1 MEQPVIKEG
10 TLALIDTFAYLFRS
24 YYMSA
29 KNKPLTNDKGFPT
42 GLLTGLVGMVKKFYK
57 DRKNMPF
64 IVFALESQTKTKRAE
79 KLGEYKQNRKDAPKE
94 MLLQIP
100 IALEWL
106 QKMGFTCVEVNGFE
120 ADDVI
125 ASLATLSPYKTR
137 IYSKDKDF
145 NQLLSDKIALFDGKT
160 EFLAKDCVEKY
171 GILPSQF
178 TDYQGI
184 VGDSSDNYKGV
195 KGIGSKNAKEL
206 LQQLGSLEKIYE
218 NLDLAKNLLS
228 PKMYQALIQDKGSA
242 FLSKELATLERGC
255 IKEFDFLSCAFPSE
269 NPLLKIKDE
278 LKEYGFISTL
288 RDLENSPTPL
298 ILENTPLLDSMPI
311 LENAPILDSVPILE
325 NAPILDSVP
334 ASDNAPKKSRMIVLE
349 SAAPL
354 NAFLEK
360 LKNPNARVFMRLVL
374 NKEKKVLALAFLLQ
388 DQGYFLP
395 LEEALF
401 SPFSLEFLENAFSQ
415 MLQHAQIVGH
425 DLKPLLSFLKAKYQ
439 VPLENIRIQDTQILA
454 FLKNPEKV
462 GFDEVLREYLKE
474 ELIPHEKIKDF
485 KAKAEKSEQLNTE
498 LNALKRLCEYFE
510 TGGLEEGLLT
520 LARDIETPFV
530 KVLMDM
536 EFQGFKIDA
545 PYFKRLEQEF
555 KDELKV
561 LERQI
566 LDLIGVD
573 FNLNSPK
580 QLGEVL
586 YEKLGLPKNKSH
598 STDEKNLLKIL
609 DKHPSIALILEYR
622 ELNKLFNTYTTP
634 LLRLK
639 DKDDKIHTTFIQTGT
654 ATGRLS
660 SHSPNLQNIP
670 VRSPKG
676 LLIRKGFI
684 ASSKEYCLL
693 GVDYSQIELRLLAHF
708 SQDKDLMEAF
718 LKGRDIHLETSKAL
732 FGGDLA
738 KEKRSIAKSIN
749 FGLVYGMGSKKLS
762 ETLNIPLNEAKSYI
776 EAYFKRFP
784 SIKDYLNRM
793 KEEILKTSK
802 AFTLLGRYRVFDFTG
817 ANDYVKGNYLREG
830 VNAIFQGSAS
840 DLLKLGMLKV
850 SERFKNN
857 PSVRLLLQVHDE
869 LIFEIEE
876 KNAPELQQ
884 EIQRILN
891 DEVYPLRVPLET
903 SAFVANRWNELKG

>member
-206 LQQLGSLEKIYE
+206 LQRLGSLEKIYE

-298 ILENTPLLDSMPI
+298 ILDTASALDNTPLLDST
-311 LENAPILDSVPILE
+311 
-325 NAPILDSVP
+325 
-334 ASDNAPKKSRMIVLE
+334 PKKSCMIVLE
-349 SAAPL
+349 NTAPL
-354 NAFLEK
+354 SAFLEK
-360 LKNPNARVFMRLVL
+360 LKNPNARVFARLVL
-374 NKEKKVLALAFLLQ
+374 DKEKKVLALAFLLQ

-401 SPFSLEFLENAFSQ
+401 SPFSSEFLQNAFSQ
-415 MLQHAQIVGH
+415 MLQHACIIGH

-439 VPLENIRIQDTQILA
+439 VSLENIRIQDTQILA

-462 GFDEVLREYLKE
+462 GFDEVLKEYLKE
-474 ELIPHEKIKDF
+474 DLIPHEKIKDF
-485 KAKAEKSEQLNTE
+485 KTKAEKLELLSVE

-510 TGGLEEGLLT
+510 KGGLEEGLLA
-520 LARDIETPFV
+520 LAREVETPFV
-530 KVLMDM
+530 KVLMGM

-555 KDELKV
+555 KNELHV

-566 LDLIGVD
+566 LELIGVD

-580 QLGEVL
+580 QLSEIL
-586 YEKLGLPKNKSH
+586 YEKLELPQNKSH
-598 STDEKNLLKIL
+598 STDEKSLLKIL

-708 SQDKDLMEAF
+708 SQDRDLMEAF

-732 FGGDLA
+732 FGEELA

-762 ETLNIPLNEAKSYI
+762 ETLNISLNEAKSYI

-850 SERFKNN
+850 SERFKND

-903 SAFVANRWNELKG
+903 SAFMAKRWNELKG

>member
-1 MEQPVIKEG
+1 MEEPVIKEG

-24 YYMSA
+24 YYMGA
-29 KNKPLTNDKGFPT
+29 KNKPLTNVKGFPT

-106 QKMGFTCVEVNGFE
+106 QKMGFVCVEVSGFE

-195 KGIGSKNAKEL
+195 KGIGSKNAKGL
-206 LQQLGSLEKIYE
+206 LQRLGSLEKIYE
-218 NLDLAKNLLS
+218 NLDLVKNLLS
-228 PKMYQALIQDKGSA
+228 PKMYQALIQDKESA
-242 FLSKELATLERGC
+242 FLSKELATLEREC

-288 RDLENSPTPL
+288 RDLENSPKPL
-298 ILENTPLLDSMPI
+298 ILENAPLLD
-311 LENAPILDSVPILE
+311 NT
-325 NAPILDSVP
+325 P
-334 ASDNAPKKSRMIVLE
+334 ASNNAPKKSRMIVLE
-349 SAAPL
+349 NTDSL
-354 NAFLEK
+354 SAFLER
-360 LKNPNARVFMRLVL
+360 LKNSNAKIFMRLVL
-374 NKEKKVLALAFLLQ
+374 DKEKKVLALAFLYE

-401 SPFSLEFLENAFSQ
+401 SPFSLEFLQNAFFK
-415 MLQHAQIVGH
+415 MLQHAQIIGH

-439 VPLENIRIQDTQILA
+439 VSLENIRIQDTQILA

-462 GFDEVLREYLKE
+462 GFDEVLKQYLKE
-474 ELIPHEKIKDF
+474 EWIPHEKIKDF
-485 KAKAEKSEQLNTE
+485 KTKSKMEKLELLSVE

-510 TGGLEEGLLT
+510 KGGLEEGLLA
-520 LARDIETPFV
+520 LAREVETPFM
-530 KVLMDM
+530 KVLMGM
-536 EFQGFKIDA
+536 EFQGFKIDV
-545 PYFKRLEQEF
+545 PYFKHLEQEF
-555 KDELKV
+555 KNELHV

-566 LDLIGVD
+566 LELIGVD

-580 QLGEVL
+580 QLSEIL
-586 YEKLGLPKNKSH
+586 YEKLELPQNKSR
-598 STDEKNLLKIL
+598 STDEKSLLKIL

-708 SQDKDLMEAF
+708 SQDKDLMDAF

-732 FGGDLA
+732 FGEDLA

-762 ETLNIPLNEAKSYI
+762 ETLNIPLNEAKSYT
-776 EAYFKRFP
+776 EAYFKRFH

-817 ANDYVKGNYLREG
+817 ANDYIKGNYLREG

-876 KNAPELQQ
+876 KNALELQQ

-903 SAFVANRWNELKG
+903 SAFIAKRWNELKG

>member
-57 DRKNMPF
+57 DKKNMPF

-106 QKMGFTCVEVNGFE
+106 QKMGFTCVEVSGFE

-160 EFLAKDCVEKY
+160 EFLVKDCVEKY

-206 LQQLGSLEKIYE
+206 LQRLGSLEKIYE

-228 PKMYQALIQDKGSA
+228 PKMYQALIQDKESA

-288 RDLENSPTPL
+288 RDLENSPAPL
-298 ILENTPLLDSMPI
+298 ILENTPLLDS
-311 LENAPILDSVPILE
+311 
-325 NAPILDSVP
+325 
-334 ASDNAPKKSRMIVLE
+334 APKKSRMIVLE
-349 SAAPL
+349 NPAPL
-354 NAFLEK
+354 SAFLEK
-360 LKNPNARVFMRLVL
+360 LKNSNARIFARLVL
-374 NKEKKVLALAFLLQ
+374 DKEKKVLALAFLYE

-401 SPFSLEFLENAFSQ
+401 SPFSSEFLQNAFFK
-415 MLQHAQIVGH
+415 MLQHAQIIGH

-439 VPLENIRIQDTQILA
+439 VSSENIRIQDTQILA

-462 GFDEVLREYLKE
+462 GLDEALQEYLKE
-474 ELIPHEKIKDF
+474 ELVLHETIKDF
-485 KAKAEKSEQLNTE
+485 KTKSKAEKLELLSVE

-510 TGGLEEGLLT
+510 KGGLEEGLLA
-520 LARDIETPFV
+520 LAREVETPFV
-530 KVLMDM
+530 KVLMGM

-555 KDELKV
+555 KNELHV

-566 LDLIGVD
+566 LDSIGVD

-580 QLGEVL
+580 QLSEIL
-586 YEKLGLPKNKSH
+586 YEKLELPKNKSH
-598 STDEKNLLKIL
+598 STDEKSLLKIL

-708 SQDKDLMEAF
+708 SQDKDLMDAF

-732 FGGDLA
+732 FGEDLA

-817 ANDYVKGNYLREG
+817 ANDYIKGNYLREG

-876 KNAPELQQ
+876 KNALELQQ

-903 SAFVANRWNELKG
+903 SAFIAKRWNELKG

>member
-1 MEQPVIKEG
+1 MEEPIIKEG

-29 KNKPLTNDKGFPT
+29 KNKPLTNVKGFPT

-57 DRKNMPF
+57 DKKNMPF

-106 QKMGFTCVEVNGFE
+106 QKMGFTCVEVSGFE

-206 LQQLGSLEKIYE
+206 LQRLGSLEKIYE

-228 PKMYQALIQDKGSA
+228 PKMYQALIQDKESA
-242 FLSKELATLERGC
+242 FLSKELATLEREC
-255 IKEFDFLSCAFPSE
+255 IKEFDFLSCTFPSE

-298 ILENTPLLDSMPI
+298 ILDNAPLL
-311 LENAPILDSVPILE
+311 EN
-325 NAPILDSVP
+325 VP
-334 ASDNAPKKSRMIVLE
+334 ASNNAPKKSRLIVLE
-349 SAAPL
+349 NTEPL
-354 NAFLEK
+354 SAFLEK
-360 LKNPNARVFMRLVL
+360 LKKTNARIFMRLVL
-374 NKEKKVLALAFLLQ
+374 DKEKKVLALAFLYE

-401 SPFSLEFLENAFSQ
+401 SPFSLEFLQNAFFK
-415 MLQHAQIVGH
+415 MLHAQIIGH

-439 VPLENIRIQDTQILA
+439 VSLENIRIQDTQILA

-462 GFDEVLREYLKE
+462 GFDEVLKEYLKE

-485 KAKAEKSEQLNTE
+485 KTKSKAGKLEQLDRE

-510 TGGLEEGLLT
+510 KGGLEEGLLA
-520 LARDIETPFV
+520 LAREVETPFV
-530 KVLMDM
+530 KVLMGM

-555 KDELKV
+555 KNELHV

-580 QLGEVL
+580 QLSEIL
-586 YEKLGLPKNKSH
+586 YEKLELPQNKSH
-598 STDEKNLLKIL
+598 STDEKSLLKIL

-708 SQDKDLMEAF
+708 SQDKDLMDAF

-732 FGGDLA
+732 FGEDLA

-817 ANDYVKGNYLREG
+817 ANDYIKGNYLREG

-876 KNAPELQQ
+876 KNALELQQ

-903 SAFVANRWNELKG
+903 SAFIAKRWNELKG

>member
-1 MEQPVIKEG
+1 MEEPVIKEG

-24 YYMSA
+24 YYMGA

-57 DRKNMPF
+57 DKKNMPF

-106 QKMGFTCVEVNGFE
+106 QKMGFACVEVSGFE

-206 LQQLGSLEKIYE
+206 LQRLGSLEKIYE

-228 PKMYQALIQDKGSA
+228 PKMYQALIQDKESA

-298 ILENTPLLDSMPI
+298 ILDNAPLLD
-311 LENAPILDSVPILE
+311 NT
-325 NAPILDSVP
+325 P

-349 SAAPL
+349 NTEPL
-354 NAFLEK
+354 SAFLEK
-360 LKNPNARVFMRLVL
+360 LKKTNARIFMRLVL
-374 NKEKKVLALAFLLQ
+374 DKEKKVLALAFLYE

-401 SPFSLEFLENAFSQ
+401 SPFSLEFLQNAFSQ
-415 MLQHAQIVGH
+415 MLQHAQIIGH

-439 VPLENIRIQDTQILA
+439 VSLEDIRIQDTQILA

-462 GFDEVLREYLKE
+462 GFDEVLKQYLKE
-474 ELIPHEKIKDF
+474 EWIPHEKIKDF
-485 KAKAEKSEQLNTE
+485 KTKSKVEKSEQLDRE

-510 TGGLEEGLLT
+510 KGGLEEGLLA
-520 LARDIETPFV
+520 LAREVETPFM
-530 KVLMDM
+530 KVLMGM

-555 KDELKV
+555 KNELHV

-580 QLGEVL
+580 QLSEIL
-586 YEKLGLPKNKSH
+586 YEKLELPKNKSR
-598 STDEKNLLKIL
+598 STDEKSLLKIL

-684 ASSKEYCLL
+684 SSSKEYCLL

-708 SQDKDLMEAF
+708 SQDKDLMDAF

-732 FGGDLA
+732 FGEDLA

-762 ETLNIPLNEAKSYI
+762 ETLNIPLNEAKSYT

-817 ANDYVKGNYLREG
+817 ANDYIKGNYLREG

-903 SAFVANRWNELKG
+903 SAFIAKRWNELKG

>member
-1 MEQPVIKEG
+1 MMEQPVIKEG

-29 KNKPLTNDKGFPT
+29 KTKPLTNDKGFPT

-57 DRKNMPF
+57 DKKNMPF

-184 VGDSSDNYKGV
+184 VGDSSDNYKGI

-206 LQQLGSLEKIYE
+206 LQRLGSLEKIYE

-228 PKMYQALIQDKGSA
+228 PKMYQALIHDKASA

-288 RDLENSPTPL
+288 RDLENSPL
-298 ILENTPLLDSMPI
+298 IL
-311 LENAPILDSVPILE
+311 
-325 NAPILDSVP
+325 
-334 ASDNAPKKSRMIVLE
+334 DNAPALDNAPTLDNASKKSRMIVLE
-349 SAAPL
+349 NIALLSM
-354 NAFLEK
+354 FLEK
-360 LKNPNARVFMRLVL
+360 LENPNARVFMRLVL

-401 SPFSLEFLENAFSQ
+401 SPFSVEFLENAFSQ
-415 MLQHAQIVGH
+415 ILQHAQIVGH

-474 ELIPHEKIKDF
+474 ELVPHEKIKDF
-485 KAKAEKSEQLNTE
+485 KTKSKVEKLERLNTE

-510 TGGLEEGLLT
+510 KGGLEEGLLT
-520 LARDIETPFV
+520 LAKGIETPFM
-530 KVLMDM
+530 KVLMGM

-555 KDELKV
+555 KNELHV

-566 LDLIGVD
+566 LELIGVD

-580 QLGEVL
+580 QLSEVL
-586 YEKLGLPKNKSH
+586 YEKLELSQNKSR
-598 STDEKNLLKIL
+598 STDEKSLLKIL

-732 FGGDLA
+732 FGEELA

-762 ETLNIPLNEAKSYI
+762 ETLNISLNEAKSYI

-817 ANDYVKGNYLREG
+817 VNDYIKGNYLREG

-903 SAFVANRWNELKG
+903 SAFIAKRWNELKR

>member
-1 MEQPVIKEG
+1 MEEPVIKEG

-57 DRKNMPF
+57 DKKNMPF

-79 KLGEYKQNRKDAPKE
+79 KLGQYKQNRKDAPKE

-106 QKMGFTCVEVNGFE
+106 QKMGFTCVEVSGFE

-206 LQQLGSLEKIYE
+206 LQRLGSLEKIYE

-228 PKMYQALIQDKGSA
+228 PKMYQALIHDKASA

-255 IKEFDFLSCAFPSE
+255 IKEFDFLSCTFPSE

-298 ILENTPLLDSMPI
+298 IV
-311 LENAPILDSVPILE
+311 ENAPILDSVPIL
-325 NAPILDSVP
+325 DSMP

-349 SAAPL
+349 SAEPL
-354 NAFLEK
+354 SMFLEK

-374 NKEKKVLALAFLLQ
+374 DKEKKVLALAFLLQ

-401 SPFSLEFLENAFSQ
+401 SPFSLGFLENAFSQ
-415 MLQHAQIVGH
+415 MLQHAQIIGH

-439 VPLENIRIQDTQILA
+439 VSLENIRIQDTQILA

-462 GFDEVLREYLKE
+462 GFDEVLKEYLKE

-485 KAKAEKSEQLNTE
+485 KTTSKVEKLEQLDME

-510 TGGLEEGLLT
+510 KGGLEEDLLT

-530 KVLMDM
+530 KVLMGM

-555 KDELKV
+555 KNELHV

-566 LDLIGVD
+566 LELIGMD

-580 QLGEVL
+580 QLSEIL
-586 YEKLGLPKNKSH
+586 YEKLELPKNKSH
-598 STDEKNLLKIL
+598 STDEKSLLKIL

-708 SQDKDLMEAF
+708 SQDKDLMDAF

-732 FGGDLA
+732 FGEDLA

-762 ETLNIPLNEAKSYI
+762 ETLSIPLNEAKSYI

-817 ANDYVKGNYLREG
+817 ANDYIRGNYLREG

-876 KNAPELQQ
+876 KNALELQQ

-903 SAFVANRWNELKG
+903 SAFMAKRWNELKG

>member
-1 MEQPVIKEG
+1 MMEQPVIKEG

-64 IVFALESQTKTKRAE
+64 IVFALESQTKTKRSE

-206 LQQLGSLEKIYE
+206 LQRLGSLENIYE

-228 PKMYQALIQDKGSA
+228 PKMYQALIHDKGSA

-298 ILENTPLLDSMPI
+298 IVD
-311 LENAPILDSVPILE
+311 NAPILDSMPKSDNAPTKSSMIVLE
-325 NAPILDSVP
+325 NAPT
-334 ASDNAPKKSRMIVLE
+334 KSSMIVLE
-349 SAAPL
+349 NAAPL
-354 NAFLEK
+354 SMFLEK

-374 NKEKKVLALAFLLQ
+374 DKEKKVLALAFLLQ

-401 SPFSLEFLENAFSQ
+401 SPFSVEFLQNAFSQ

-462 GFDEVLREYLKE
+462 GFDEVLKEYLKE
-474 ELIPHEKIKDF
+474 DLVPHEKIKDF
-485 KAKAEKSEQLNTE
+485 KTTSKAEKSEQLSLE
-498 LNALKRLCEYFE
+498 LNALKRLSEYFE
-510 TGGLEEGLLT
+510 KGGLEEGLLA
-520 LARDIETPFV
+520 LAKEIETPFM
-530 KVLMDM
+530 KVLMGM

-555 KDELKV
+555 KNELNV

-566 LDLIGVD
+566 LDSIGVD

-609 DKHPSIALILEYR
+609 DKHPSIPLILEYR

-718 LKGRDIHLETSKAL
+718 LKGRDIHLETSRAL

-762 ETLNIPLNEAKSYI
+762 ETLNISLNEAKSYI

>member
-1 MEQPVIKEG
+1 MEELKEG

-106 QKMGFTCVEVNGFE
+106 QKMGFVCVEVSGFE

-206 LQQLGSLEKIYE
+206 LQRLGSLEKIYE

-228 PKMYQALIQDKGSA
+228 PKMYQALIQDKESA

-255 IKEFDFLSCAFPSE
+255 IKEFDFSSCAFPSE

-298 ILENTPLLDSMPI
+298 ILDNTPLL
-311 LENAPILDSVPILE
+311 ENTS
-325 NAPILDSVP
+325 

-349 SAAPL
+349 NTESL
-354 NAFLEK
+354 SAFLER
-360 LKNPNARVFMRLVL
+360 LKKTNARIFMRLVL
-374 NKEKKVLALAFLLQ
+374 DKEKKVLALAFLLE

-401 SPFSLEFLENAFSQ
+401 SPFSLEFLQNAFFK
-415 MLQHAQIVGH
+415 MLQHAQIIGH

-439 VPLENIRIQDTQILA
+439 VSLENIRIQDTQILA

-462 GFDEVLREYLKE
+462 GFDEVLKQYLKE
-474 ELIPHEKIKDF
+474 ELILHEKIKDF
-485 KAKAEKSEQLNTE
+485 KTKSKAEKLEQLDRE
-498 LNALKRLCEYFE
+498 LHALKRLCEYFE
-510 TGGLEEGLLT
+510 KGGLEEGLLA
-520 LARDIETPFV
+520 LAREVETPLM

-555 KDELKV
+555 KNELHV

-566 LDLIGVD
+566 LELIGVD

-580 QLGEVL
+580 QLSEIL
-586 YEKLGLPKNKSH
+586 YEKLELPQNKSR
-598 STDEKNLLKIL
+598 STDEKSLLKIL

-622 ELNKLFNTYTTP
+622 ELNKLFNTYTAP

-708 SQDKDLMEAF
+708 SQDKDLMDAF

-732 FGGDLA
+732 FGEDLA

-850 SERFKNN
+850 SERFKSN

-876 KNAPELQQ
+876 KNALELQQ

-903 SAFVANRWNELKG
+903 SAFVAKRWNELKR

>member
-1 MEQPVIKEG
+1 MEQPIIKEG

-29 KNKPLTNDKGFPT
+29 KTKPLTNDKGFPT

-106 QKMGFTCVEVNGFE
+106 KKMGFTCVEMSGFE

-160 EFLAKDCVEKY
+160 EFLVKDCVEKY

-184 VGDSSDNYKGV
+184 VGDSSDNYKGI

-218 NLDLAKNLLS
+218 NLDLVKNLLS
-228 PKMYQALIQDKGSA
+228 PKMYQALIQDKASA

-288 RDLENSPTPL
+288 RDLEKSPL
-298 ILENTPLLDSMPI
+298 IA
-311 LENAPILDSVPILE
+311 ENAPILD
-325 NAPILDSVP
+325 NAPAL
-334 ASDNAPKKSRMIVLE
+334 DNAPKKSCMIVLE
-349 SAAPL
+349 NTVPL
-354 NAFLEK
+354 SAFLEK
-360 LKNPNARVFMRLVL
+360 LEKTNARVFMRLVL
-374 NKEKKVLALAFLLQ
+374 NKEKKVLALAFLLEN
-388 DQGYFLP
+388 QGYFLP

-401 SPFSLEFLENAFSQ
+401 SPFSLEFLQNAFSQ
-415 MLQHAQIVGH
+415 ILQHACIVGH

-439 VPLENIRIQDTQILA
+439 VSLENIRIQDTQILA

-485 KAKAEKSEQLNTE
+485 KTKAEKLELLSAE

-510 TGGLEEGLLT
+510 KGGLEENLLS
-520 LARDIETPFV
+520 LAREVETPFV
-530 KVLMDM
+530 KVLMGM

-555 KDELKV
+555 KNELHV

-566 LDLIGVD
+566 LELIGVD

-586 YEKLGLPKNKSH
+586 YEKLGLPKNKSR
-598 STDEKNLLKIL
+598 STDEKSLLKIL
-609 DKHPSIALILEYR
+609 DKHPSIPLILEYR

-732 FGGDLA
+732 FGEDLA

-762 ETLNIPLNEAKSYI
+762 ETLSIPLSEAKSYI

-817 ANDYVKGNYLREG
+817 ANDYIKGNYLREG

>member
-1 MEQPVIKEG
+1 MEQPIIKEG

-57 DRKNMPF
+57 DKKNMPF

-106 QKMGFTCVEVNGFE
+106 QKMGFTCVEISGFE

-160 EFLAKDCVEKY
+160 EFLVKDCVEKY

-228 PKMYQALIQDKGSA
+228 PKMYQALIQDKESA

-288 RDLENSPTPL
+288 RDLENSPL
-298 ILENTPLLDSMPI
+298 IVENAPISDNAPILDSMPI
-311 LENAPILDSVPILE
+311 LDNTPTLDST
-325 NAPILDSVP
+325 
-334 ASDNAPKKSRMIVLE
+334 PKKSRMIVLE
-349 SAAPL
+349 SAEPL
-354 NAFLEK
+354 SAFLEK

-374 NKEKKVLALAFLLQ
+374 DKDKKILALAFLLQ

-401 SPFSLEFLENAFSQ
+401 SPFSLEFLQNAFSQ
-415 MLQHAQIVGH
+415 ILQHACIIGH

-439 VPLENIRIQDTQILA
+439 VSLENIRIQDTQILA

-462 GFDEVLREYLKE
+462 GFDEALKEYLKE
-474 ELIPHEKIKDF
+474 DLIPHEKIKDF
-485 KAKAEKSEQLNTE
+485 KAKAEKLELLSME

-510 TGGLEEGLLT
+510 KGGLEEGLLT
-520 LARDIETPFV
+520 LAKEIETPFV

-555 KDELKV
+555 KNELNV

-609 DKHPSIALILEYR
+609 DKHPSIPLILEYR

-732 FGGDLA
+732 FGEDLA

-762 ETLNIPLNEAKSYI
+762 ETLNIPLSEAKSYI

-784 SIKDYLNRM
+784 SIKDYLNGMR
-793 KEEILKTSK
+793 EEILKTSK

-817 ANDYVKGNYLREG
+817 VNDYVKGNYLREG

-869 LIFEIEE
+869 LIFEIDE

-903 SAFVANRWNELKG
+903 SAFIAKRWNELKG

>member
-29 KNKPLTNDKGFPT
+29 KTKPLTDDKGFPT

-145 NQLLSDKIALFDGKT
+145 NQLLSDKIVLFDGKT

-206 LQQLGSLEKIYE
+206 LQRLGSLEKIYE

-228 PKMYQALIQDKGSA
+228 PKMYQALIHDKKSA

-288 RDLENSPTPL
+288 RDLENSPL
-298 ILENTPLLDSMPI
+298 I
-311 LENAPILDSVPILE
+311 LENAPASD
-325 NAPILDSVP
+325 NMP
-334 ASDNAPKKSRMIVLE
+334 ASDNAPKKSCMIVLE
-349 SAAPL
+349 NTASFSM
-354 NAFLEK
+354 FLEK
-360 LKNPNARVFMRLVL
+360 LKNPNARVFARLVL

-415 MLQHAQIVGH
+415 MLQHACIIGH

-439 VPLENIRIQDTQILA
+439 VSLENIRIQDTQILA

-462 GFDEVLREYLKE
+462 GFDEVLKEYLKE

-485 KAKAEKSEQLNTE
+485 KIKAEKLELLSTE
-498 LNALKRLCEYFE
+498 LNALKCLCEYFE
-510 TGGLEEGLLT
+510 KGGLEENLLS
-520 LARDIETPFV
+520 LAREIETPFV
-530 KVLMDM
+530 KVLMGM

-545 PYFKRLEQEF
+545 PYFKHLEQEF
-555 KDELKV
+555 KNELHV

-580 QLGEVL
+580 QLGEIL

-609 DKHPSIALILEYR
+609 DKHPSIPLILEYR

-802 AFTLLGRYRVFDFTG
+802 AFTLLGRYRVFDFNG
-817 ANDYVKGNYLREG
+817 VNDYIKGNYLREG

>member
-1 MEQPVIKEG
+1 MEEPVIKEG

-29 KNKPLTNDKGFPT
+29 KNKPLTNVKGFPT

-106 QKMGFTCVEVNGFE
+106 QKMGFTCVEVSGFE

-206 LQQLGSLEKIYE
+206 LQRLGSLEKIYE

-228 PKMYQALIQDKGSA
+228 PKMYQALIQDKESA

-255 IKEFDFLSCAFPSE
+255 IKEFDFSSCAFPSE

-298 ILENTPLLDSMPI
+298 ILDNTPLL
-311 LENAPILDSVPILE
+311 ENTL
-325 NAPILDSVP
+325 

-349 SAAPL
+349 NTAPL
-354 NAFLEK
+354 SAFLEK
-360 LKNPNARVFMRLVL
+360 LKKTNARIFMRLVL
-374 NKEKKVLALAFLLQ
+374 DKEKKVLALAFLLE

-401 SPFSLEFLENAFSQ
+401 SPFSLEFLQNAFFK
-415 MLQHAQIVGH
+415 MLQHAQIIGH

-439 VPLENIRIQDTQILA
+439 VSLENIRIQDTQILA

-462 GFDEVLREYLKE
+462 GFDEVLKAYLKE
-474 ELIPHEKIKDF
+474 EWIPHEKIKDF
-485 KAKAEKSEQLNTE
+485 KTKSKAGKLEQLDRE
-498 LNALKRLCEYFE
+498 LHALKRLCEYFE
-510 TGGLEEGLLT
+510 KGGLEEGLLA
-520 LARDIETPFV
+520 LAREVETPFV
-530 KVLMDM
+530 KVLMGM

-555 KDELKV
+555 KNELHV

-566 LDLIGVD
+566 LELIGVD

-580 QLGEVL
+580 QLSEIL
-586 YEKLGLPKNKSH
+586 YEKLELPKNKSH
-598 STDEKNLLKIL
+598 STDEKSLLKIL

-684 ASSKEYCLL
+684 SSSKEYCLL

-708 SQDKDLMEAF
+708 SQDKDLMDAF

-732 FGGDLA
+732 FGEDLA

-817 ANDYVKGNYLREG
+817 ANDYIKGNYLREG

-876 KNAPELQQ
+876 KNALELQQ

-903 SAFVANRWNELKG
+903 SAFIAKRWNELKG

>member
-1 MEQPVIKEG
+1 MEEPVIKEG

-57 DRKNMPF
+57 DKKNMPF

-106 QKMGFTCVEVNGFE
+106 QKMGFTCVEVSGFE

-160 EFLAKDCVEKY
+160 EFLVKDCVEKY

-206 LQQLGSLEKIYE
+206 LQRLGSLEKIYE

-228 PKMYQALIQDKGSA
+228 PKMYQALIQDKESA

-255 IKEFDFLSCAFPSE
+255 IQEFDFLSCAFPSE

-298 ILENTPLLDSMPI
+298 ILENTPLLDNT
-311 LENAPILDSVPILE
+311 L
-325 NAPILDSVP
+325 
-334 ASDNAPKKSRMIVLE
+334 ASDSAPKKSRMIVLE
-349 SAAPL
+349 NTAFLS
-354 NAFLEK
+354 AFLER
-360 LKNPNARVFMRLVL
+360 LKKTNARIFMRLAL
-374 NKEKKVLALAFLLQ
+374 DKEKKVLALAFLYEN
-388 DQGYFLP
+388 QGYFLP

-401 SPFSLEFLENAFSQ
+401 SPFSLEFLQNAFFK
-415 MLQHAQIVGH
+415 MLQHAQIIGH

-439 VPLENIRIQDTQILA
+439 VSLENIRIQDTQILA

-462 GFDEVLREYLKE
+462 GFDEVLKEYLKE
-474 ELIPHEKIKDF
+474 EWIPHEKIKDF
-485 KAKAEKSEQLNTE
+485 KTKNKAGKLEQLDME

-510 TGGLEEGLLT
+510 KGGLEENLLA
-520 LARDIETPFV
+520 LAREVETPFV
-530 KVLMDM
+530 KVLMGM

-545 PYFKRLEQEF
+545 PYFKRLEQEL
-555 KDELKV
+555 KNELHV

-566 LDLIGVD
+566 LDLIGAD

-580 QLGEVL
+580 QLSEIL
-586 YEKLGLPKNKSH
+586 YEKLELPQNKSR
-598 STDEKNLLKIL
+598 STDEKSLLKIL

-708 SQDKDLMEAF
+708 SQDKDLMDAF

-732 FGGDLA
+732 FGEDLA

-817 ANDYVKGNYLREG
+817 ANDYIKGNYLREG

-876 KNAPELQQ
+876 KNALELQQ

-903 SAFVANRWNELKG
+903 SAFIAKRWNELKG

>member
-1 MEQPVIKEG
+1 MEEPVIKEG

-106 QKMGFTCVEVNGFE
+106 QKMGFTCVEVSGFE

-160 EFLAKDCVEKY
+160 EFLAKDCVKKY

-206 LQQLGSLEKIYE
+206 LQRLGSLEKIYE

-228 PKMYQALIQDKGSA
+228 PKMYQALIQDKESA

-255 IKEFDFLSCAFPSE
+255 IKEFDFSSCAFPSE

-298 ILENTPLLDSMPI
+298 ILDNTPLL
-311 LENAPILDSVPILE
+311 ENT
-325 NAPILDSVP
+325 P

-349 SAAPL
+349 NTAPL
-354 NAFLEK
+354 SAFLEK
-360 LKNPNARVFMRLVL
+360 LKKTNARIFMRLAL
-374 NKEKKVLALAFLLQ
+374 DKEKKVLALAFLYE

-401 SPFSLEFLENAFSQ
+401 SPFSLEFLQNAFFK
-415 MLQHAQIVGH
+415 MLQHACIIGH

-439 VPLENIRIQDTQILA
+439 VSLENIRIQDTQILA

-462 GFDEVLREYLKE
+462 GFDEVLKQYLKE
-474 ELIPHEKIKDF
+474 EWIPHEKIKDF
-485 KAKAEKSEQLNTE
+485 KTKSKAEKLELLSVE
-498 LNALKRLCEYFE
+498 LNALRRLCEYFE
-510 TGGLEEGLLT
+510 KGGLEEGLLT
-520 LARDIETPFV
+520 LARDIETPFM
-530 KVLMDM
+530 KVLMGM

-555 KDELKV
+555 KNELHV

-566 LDLIGVD
+566 LELIGVD

-586 YEKLGLPKNKSH
+586 YEKLELPKNKSR
-598 STDEKNLLKIL
+598 STDEKSLLKIL

-708 SQDKDLMEAF
+708 SQDKDLMDAF

-732 FGGDLA
+732 FGEDLA

-762 ETLNIPLNEAKSYI
+762 ETLNISLNEAKSYI

-817 ANDYVKGNYLREG
+817 ANDYIKGNYLREG

-876 KNAPELQQ
+876 KNALELQQ

-903 SAFVANRWNELKG
+903 SAFMAKRWNELKG

>member
-1 MEQPVIKEG
+1 MEQPVIREG

-160 EFLAKDCVEKY
+160 EFLVKDCVEKY

-184 VGDSSDNYKGV
+184 VGDSSDNYKGI

-288 RDLENSPTPL
+288 RDLENSPF
-298 ILENTPLLDSMPI
+298 IV
-311 LENAPILDSVPILE
+311 ENAPISDSTL
-325 NAPILDSVP
+325 ILDNVP
-334 ASDNAPKKSRMIVLE
+334 TLDNAPKKSRMIVLE
-349 SAAPL
+349 NAAPL
-354 NAFLEK
+354 SAFLEK

-374 NKEKKVLALAFLLQ
+374 DKDKKILALAFLLQ

-401 SPFSLEFLENAFSQ
+401 SPFSLEFLQNAFSQ
-415 MLQHAQIVGH
+415 MLQHACIIGH

-439 VPLENIRIQDTQILA
+439 VSLENIHIQDTQILA

-474 ELIPHEKIKDF
+474 DLISHEKIKDF
-485 KAKAEKSEQLNTE
+485 KTKSKAEKLELLSVE

-510 TGGLEEGLLT
+510 TGGLEENLLT
-520 LARDIETPFV
+520 LAKDIETPFM
-530 KVLMDM
+530 KVLMGM

-609 DKHPSIALILEYR
+609 DKHPSIPLILEYR

-784 SIKDYLNRM
+784 SIKDYLNGM

-817 ANDYVKGNYLREG
+817 VNDYIKGNYLREG

-884 EIQRILN
+884 EIQCILN

-903 SAFVANRWNELKG
+903 SAFIAKRWNELKG

>member
-1 MEQPVIKEG
+1 MEEPVIKEG

-57 DRKNMPF
+57 DKKNMPF
-64 IVFALESQTKTKRAE
+64 IVFALESQIKTKRAE

-106 QKMGFTCVEVNGFE
+106 QKMGFICVEVSGFE

-160 EFLAKDCVEKY
+160 EFLVKDCVEKY

-206 LQQLGSLEKIYE
+206 LQRLGSLEKIYE

-228 PKMYQALIQDKGSA
+228 PKMYQALIQDKESA

-255 IKEFDFLSCAFPSE
+255 IKEFDFSSCAFPSE

-298 ILENTPLLDSMPI
+298 ILDNTPLSD
-311 LENAPILDSVPILE
+311 NT
-325 NAPILDSVP
+325 P

-349 SAAPL
+349 NTAFLS
-354 NAFLEK
+354 AFLEK
-360 LKNPNARVFMRLVL
+360 LKKTNARIFMRLAL
-374 NKEKKVLALAFLLQ
+374 DKEKKVLALAFLLE
-388 DQGYFLP
+388 DQGYFLS

-401 SPFSLEFLENAFSQ
+401 SPFSLEFLQNAFFK
-415 MLQHAQIVGH
+415 MLQHAQIIGH
-425 DLKPLLSFLKAKYQ
+425 DLKPLLSFLKAKYH
-439 VPLENIRIQDTQILA
+439 VSLENIRIQDTQILA

-462 GFDEVLREYLKE
+462 GFDEVLKEYLKE
-474 ELIPHEKIKDF
+474 ELILHEKIKDF
-485 KAKAEKSEQLNTE
+485 KTKSKAGKLEQLDME
-498 LNALKRLCEYFE
+498 LHALKRLCEYFE
-510 TGGLEEGLLT
+510 KGGLEEGLLA
-520 LARDIETPFV
+520 LAREVETPFM
-530 KVLMDM
+530 KVLMGM

-545 PYFKRLEQEF
+545 PYFKQLEQEF
-555 KDELKV
+555 KNELHV

-566 LDLIGVD
+566 LELIGVD

-580 QLGEVL
+580 QLSEIL
-586 YEKLGLPKNKSH
+586 YEKLELPKNKSH

-634 LLRLK
+634 LLCLK

-708 SQDKDLMEAF
+708 SQDKDLMDAF

-732 FGGDLA
+732 FGEDLA

-817 ANDYVKGNYLREG
+817 ANDYIKGNYLREG

-876 KNAPELQQ
+876 KNALELQQ

-903 SAFVANRWNELKG
+903 SAFIAKRWNELKG

>member
-1 MEQPVIKEG
+1 MEELKEG

-57 DRKNMPF
+57 DKKNMPF

-106 QKMGFTCVEVNGFE
+106 QKMGFACVEVSGFE

-206 LQQLGSLEKIYE
+206 LQRLGSLEKIYE

-228 PKMYQALIQDKGSA
+228 PKMYQALIQDKESA

-255 IKEFDFLSCAFPSE
+255 IKEFDFSSCAFPSE

-298 ILENTPLLDSMPI
+298 ILDNTPLLD
-311 LENAPILDSVPILE
+311 NT
-325 NAPILDSVP
+325 P
-334 ASDNAPKKSRMIVLE
+334 ASENAPKKSRMIVLE
-349 SAAPL
+349 NTAPL
-354 NAFLEK
+354 SAFLEK
-360 LKNPNARVFMRLVL
+360 LEKTNARILMRLVL
-374 NKEKKVLALAFLLQ
+374 DKEKKVLALAFLYE

-401 SPFSLEFLENAFSQ
+401 SPFSLEFLQNAFFK

-439 VPLENIRIQDTQILA
+439 VSLENIRIQDTQILA

-462 GFDEVLREYLKE
+462 GFDEVLKQYLKE
-474 ELIPHEKIKDF
+474 EWIPHEKIKDF
-485 KAKAEKSEQLNTE
+485 KTKSKAGKLEQLDME

-510 TGGLEEGLLT
+510 KGGLEEGLLA
-520 LARDIETPFV
+520 LAREVETPFV
-530 KVLMDM
+530 KVLMGM

-555 KDELKV
+555 KNELHV

-566 LDLIGVD
+566 LDLIGAN

-580 QLGEVL
+580 QLSEIL
-586 YEKLGLPKNKSH
+586 YEKLELPKNKSH
-598 STDEKNLLKIL
+598 STDEKSLLKIL

-684 ASSKEYCLL
+684 SSSNEYCLL

-708 SQDKDLMEAF
+708 SQDKDLMDAF

-732 FGGDLA
+732 FGEDLA

-850 SERFKNN
+850 SERFKND

-876 KNAPELQQ
+876 KNALELQQ

-903 SAFVANRWNELKG
+903 SAFVAKRWNELKG

>member
-1 MEQPVIKEG
+1 MEDPVIKEG

-106 QKMGFTCVEVNGFE
+106 QKMGFTCVEVSGFE

-160 EFLAKDCVEKY
+160 EFLAKDCVKKY

-206 LQQLGSLEKIYE
+206 LQRLGSLEKIYE
-218 NLDLAKNLLS
+218 NLDLVKNLLS
-228 PKMYQALIQDKGSA
+228 PKMYQALIQDKESA

-298 ILENTPLLDSMPI
+298 ILDNTPLL
-311 LENAPILDSVPILE
+311 ENT
-325 NAPILDSVP
+325 P

-349 SAAPL
+349 NATPL
-354 NAFLEK
+354 SAFLER
-360 LKNPNARVFMRLVL
+360 LKNFNAKIFVRLVL
-374 NKEKKVLALAFLLQ
+374 DKEKKVLALAFLYE

-401 SPFSLEFLENAFSQ
+401 SQNAFSQ
-415 MLQHAQIVGH
+415 MLQHAQIIGH

-439 VPLENIRIQDTQILA
+439 VSLENIRIQDTQILA

-462 GFDEVLREYLKE
+462 GFDEVLKEYLKE

-485 KAKAEKSEQLNTE
+485 NTKSKAEKLERLDME

-510 TGGLEEGLLT
+510 KGGLEEGLLA
-520 LARDIETPFV
+520 LAREVETPFM
-530 KVLMDM
+530 KVLMGM

-545 PYFKRLEQEF
+545 PHFNRLEQEF
-555 KDELKV
+555 KNELHV

-566 LDLIGVD
+566 LELIGVD

-580 QLGEVL
+580 QLSEIL
-586 YEKLGLPKNKSH
+586 YEKLELPKNKSR
-598 STDEKNLLKIL
+598 STDEKSLLKIL

-732 FGGDLA
+732 FGEDLA

-762 ETLNIPLNEAKSYI
+762 ETLNIPLNESKSYI

-817 ANDYVKGNYLREG
+817 VNDYVKGNYLREG

-876 KNAPELQQ
+876 KNALELQQ

-903 SAFVANRWNELKG
+903 SAFIAKRWNELKG

>member
-1 MEQPVIKEG
+1 MEDPVIKEG

-24 YYMSA
+24 YYMST

-106 QKMGFTCVEVNGFE
+106 QKMGFTCVEVSGFE

-160 EFLAKDCVEKY
+160 EFLAKDCIKKY

-206 LQQLGSLEKIYE
+206 LQRLGSLEKIYE
-218 NLDLAKNLLS
+218 NLDLVKKLLS
-228 PKMYQALIQDKGSA
+228 PKMYQALIQDKESA

-298 ILENTPLLDSMPI
+298 ILDNAPLLDNT
-311 LENAPILDSVPILE
+311 L
-325 NAPILDSVP
+325 

-349 SAAPL
+349 NTELLS
-354 NAFLEK
+354 AFLEK
-360 LKNPNARVFMRLVL
+360 LKKTNARIFMHLVL
-374 NKEKKVLALAFLLQ
+374 DKEKKVLALAFLLE

-401 SPFSLEFLENAFSQ
+401 SPFSLEFLQNAFSQ
-415 MLQHAQIVGH
+415 MLQHACIIGH

-439 VPLENIRIQDTQILA
+439 VSLENIRIQDTQILA

-462 GFDEVLREYLKE
+462 GFDEVLKEYLKE
-474 ELIPHEKIKDF
+474 EWIPHEKIKDF
-485 KAKAEKSEQLNTE
+485 KTKSKAGKLEQLDME

-510 TGGLEEGLLT
+510 KGGLEENLLA
-520 LARDIETPFV
+520 LAREVETPFV
-530 KVLMDM
+530 KVLMGM

-555 KDELKV
+555 KNELHV

-566 LDLIGVD
+566 LELIGVD

-580 QLGEVL
+580 QLSEIL
-586 YEKLGLPKNKSH
+586 YEKLELPQNKSR
-598 STDEKNLLKIL
+598 STDEKSLLKIL

-762 ETLNIPLNEAKSYI
+762 ETLNIPLSEAKSYI

-802 AFTLLGRYRVFDFTG
+802 AFTLLGRYRVFDFAG
-817 ANDYVKGNYLREG
+817 ANDYIKGNYLREG

-876 KNAPELQQ
+876 KNALELQQ

-903 SAFVANRWNELKG
+903 SAFIAKRWNELKG

>member
-1 MEQPVIKEG
+1 MEKPVIKEG

-24 YYMSA
+24 YYMST

-106 QKMGFTCVEVNGFE
+106 QKMGFTCVEVSGFE

-125 ASLATLSPYKTR
+125 ASLAMLSPYKTR

-206 LQQLGSLEKIYE
+206 LQRLGSLENIYE

-255 IKEFDFLSCAFPSE
+255 IKEFDFSSCAFPSE

-298 ILENTPLLDSMPI
+298 ILDNTPLLD
-311 LENAPILDSVPILE
+311 NT
-325 NAPILDSVP
+325 P
-334 ASDNAPKKSRMIVLE
+334 ASDNAPKKSRMIVLGNT
-349 SAAPL
+349 APL
-354 NAFLEK
+354 SAFLEK
-360 LKNPNARVFMRLVL
+360 LKKTNARIFMRLVL
-374 NKEKKVLALAFLLQ
+374 DKEKKVLALAFLYE

-401 SPFSLEFLENAFSQ
+401 SPFSLEFLQNAFFK
-415 MLQHAQIVGH
+415 MLQHAQIIGH

-439 VPLENIRIQDTQILA
+439 VSLENIRIQDTQILA

-462 GFDEVLREYLKE
+462 GFDEVLKEYLKE

-485 KAKAEKSEQLNTE
+485 KTKSKAGKLEQLDME

-510 TGGLEEGLLT
+510 KGGLEEGLLA
-520 LARDIETPFV
+520 LAREVETPFM
-530 KVLMDM
+530 KVLMGM

-555 KDELKV
+555 KNELQV

-566 LDLIGVD
+566 LELIGVD

-580 QLGEVL
+580 QLSEIL
-586 YEKLGLPKNKSH
+586 YEKLELPQNKSH
-598 STDEKNLLKIL
+598 STDEKSLLKIL

-708 SQDKDLMEAF
+708 SQDKDLMDAF

-732 FGGDLA
+732 FGEDLA

-802 AFTLLGRYRVFDFTG
+802 AFTLLRRYRVFDFTG
-817 ANDYVKGNYLREG
+817 ANDYIKGNYLREG

-876 KNAPELQQ
+876 KNALELQQ

>member
-1 MEQPVIKEG
+1 MEEPVIKEG

-57 DRKNMPF
+57 DKKNMPF

-106 QKMGFTCVEVNGFE
+106 QKMGFTCVEVSGFE

-206 LQQLGSLEKIYE
+206 LQRLGNLEKIYE

-228 PKMYQALIQDKGSA
+228 PKMYQALIQDKESA
-242 FLSKELATLERGC
+242 FLSKELATLEREC
-255 IKEFDFLSCAFPSE
+255 IKEFDFSSCAFPSE

-288 RDLENSPTPL
+288 MDLENSPTPL
-298 ILENTPLLDSMPI
+298 ILDNAPLL
-311 LENAPILDSVPILE
+311 E
-325 NAPILDSVP
+325 
-334 ASDNAPKKSRMIVLE
+334 NAPKKSRMIVLE
-349 SAAPL
+349 NTAPL
-354 NAFLEK
+354 SAFLEK
-360 LKNPNARVFMRLVL
+360 LKKTNARIFMRLVL
-374 NKEKKVLALAFLLQ
+374 DKEKKVLALAFLFK

-401 SPFSLEFLENAFSQ
+401 SPFSLEFLQNVFSQ
-415 MLQHAQIVGH
+415 MLQHACIIGH

-439 VPLENIRIQDTQILA
+439 VSLENIRIQDTQILA

-462 GFDEVLREYLKE
+462 GFNEVLKAYLKE

-485 KAKAEKSEQLNTE
+485 KTKSKAVKLEQLDME

-510 TGGLEEGLLT
+510 KGGLEEGLLA
-520 LARDIETPFV
+520 LAREVETPFV
-530 KVLMDM
+530 KVLMGM

-555 KDELKV
+555 KNELHA
-561 LERQI
+561 LECQI
-566 LDLIGVD
+566 LELIGVD

-580 QLGEVL
+580 QLSEIL
-586 YEKLGLPKNKSH
+586 YEKLELPQNKSH
-598 STDEKNLLKIL
+598 STDEKSLLKIL

-708 SQDKDLMEAF
+708 SQDKDLMDAF

-732 FGGDLA
+732 FGEDLA

-817 ANDYVKGNYLREG
+817 TNDYVKGNYLREG

-876 KNAPELQQ
+876 KNALELQQ

-903 SAFVANRWNELKG
+903 SAFIAKRWNELKG

>member
-1 MEQPVIKEG
+1 MEELKEG

-57 DRKNMPF
+57 DKKNMPF

-106 QKMGFTCVEVNGFE
+106 QKMGFTCVEVSGFE

-206 LQQLGSLEKIYE
+206 LQRLGSLEKIYE

-228 PKMYQALIQDKGSA
+228 PKMYQALIQDKASA

-255 IKEFDFLSCAFPSE
+255 IKEFDFSSCAFPSE

-298 ILENTPLLDSMPI
+298 ILDNALLLDNTPLL
-311 LENAPILDSVPILE
+311 
-325 NAPILDSVP
+325 
-334 ASDNAPKKSRMIVLE
+334 DNAPKKSRMIVLE
-349 SAAPL
+349 NTESL
-354 NAFLEK
+354 SAFLEK
-360 LKNPNARVFMRLVL
+360 LKKTNARIFMRLVL
-374 NKEKKVLALAFLLQ
+374 DKEKKVLALAFLYE

-401 SPFSLEFLENAFSQ
+401 SPFSLEFLQNAFFK

-439 VPLENIRIQDTQILA
+439 VSLENIRIQDTQILA

-462 GFDEVLREYLKE
+462 GFDEVLKQYLKE
-474 ELIPHEKIKDF
+474 EWIPHEKIKDF
-485 KAKAEKSEQLNTE
+485 KTKSKAGKLELLSVE

-510 TGGLEEGLLT
+510 KGGLEEGLLA
-520 LARDIETPFV
+520 LAREVETPFV
-530 KVLMDM
+530 KVLMGM

-555 KDELKV
+555 KNELHV

-566 LDLIGVD
+566 LDSIGVD

-580 QLGEVL
+580 QLSEIL
-586 YEKLGLPKNKSH
+586 YEKLELPKNKSH
-598 STDEKNLLKIL
+598 STDEKSLLKIL

-708 SQDKDLMEAF
+708 SQDKDLMDAF

-732 FGGDLA
+732 FGEDLA

-817 ANDYVKGNYLREG
+817 ANDYIKGNYLREG

-876 KNAPELQQ
+876 KNALELQQ

-903 SAFVANRWNELKG
+903 SAFIAKRWNELKG

>member
-206 LQQLGSLEKIYE
+206 LQQLGSLENIYE

-228 PKMYQALIQDKGSA
+228 PKMYQALIQDKASA

-298 ILENTPLLDSMPI
+298 ILDNAPSLDSMPASD
-311 LENAPILDSVPILE
+311 NAS
-325 NAPILDSVP
+325 
-334 ASDNAPKKSRMIVLE
+334 ASDNAPKKSHMIILE
-349 SAAPL
+349 SVAPL
-354 NAFLEK
+354 SAFLEK
-360 LKNPNARVFMRLVL
+360 LEKTNARVFARLAL
-374 NKEKKVLALAFLLQ
+374 DKEKKVLALAFLYE

-401 SPFSLEFLENAFSQ
+401 SPFSLEFLQNAFSQ
-415 MLQHAQIVGH
+415 MLQHACIIGH

-439 VPLENIRIQDTQILA
+439 VSLENIRIQDTQILA

-485 KAKAEKSEQLNTE
+485 KTKSKVEKLEQLDME

-510 TGGLEEGLLT
+510 KGGLEEGLLA
-520 LARDIETPFV
+520 LAREVETPFM
-530 KVLMDM
+530 KVLMGM

-555 KDELKV
+555 KNELHV
-561 LERQI
+561 LEHQI

-580 QLGEVL
+580 QLSEIL
-586 YEKLGLPKNKSH
+586 YEKLGLPQNKSH
-598 STDEKNLLKIL
+598 STDEKSLLKIL

-762 ETLNIPLNEAKSYI
+762 ETLNISLNEAKSYI

-802 AFTLLGRYRVFDFTG
+802 AFTLLGRYRVFDFNG
-817 ANDYVKGNYLREG
+817 ANDYIKGNYLREG

-876 KNAPELQQ
+876 KNALELQQ

>member
-1 MEQPVIKEG
+1 MEEPVIKEG

-57 DRKNMPF
+57 DKKNMPF

-106 QKMGFTCVEVNGFE
+106 QKMGFTCVEVSGFE

-160 EFLAKDCVEKY
+160 EFLVKDCVEKY

-206 LQQLGSLEKIYE
+206 LQRLGSLEKIYE

-228 PKMYQALIQDKGSA
+228 PKMYQALIQDKESA

-255 IKEFDFLSCAFPSE
+255 IKEFDFSSCAFPSE

-298 ILENTPLLDSMPI
+298 ILDNAPLLDNTPT
-311 LENAPILDSVPILE
+311 LENT
-325 NAPILDSVP
+325 
-334 ASDNAPKKSRMIVLE
+334 PKKSRMIVLE
-349 SAAPL
+349 NTAPL
-354 NAFLEK
+354 SAFLEK
-360 LKNPNARVFMRLVL
+360 LKKTNARIFIRLVL
-374 NKEKKVLALAFLLQ
+374 DKEKKVLALAFLYE

-401 SPFSLEFLENAFSQ
+401 SPFSLEFLQNAFFK
-415 MLQHAQIVGH
+415 MLQHAQIIGH

-439 VPLENIRIQDTQILA
+439 VSLENIRIQDTQILA

-462 GFDEVLREYLKE
+462 GFDEVLKQYLKE

-485 KAKAEKSEQLNTE
+485 KTKSKAGKLEQLDME

-510 TGGLEEGLLT
+510 KGGLEENLLA
-520 LARDIETPFV
+520 LAREVETPFV
-530 KVLMDM
+530 KVLMGM

-555 KDELKV
+555 KNELHV

-566 LDLIGVD
+566 LELIGVD

-580 QLGEVL
+580 QLSEIL
-586 YEKLGLPKNKSH
+586 YEKLELPKNKSH
-598 STDEKNLLKIL
+598 STDEKSLLKIL

-708 SQDKDLMEAF
+708 SQDKDLMDAF

-732 FGGDLA
+732 FGEDLA

-817 ANDYVKGNYLREG
+817 ANDYIKGNYLREG

-876 KNAPELQQ
+876 KNALELQQ

-903 SAFVANRWNELKG
+903 SAFIAKRWNELKG

>member
-1 MEQPVIKEG
+1 MMEQPVIKEG

-29 KNKPLTNDKGFPT
+29 KNKPLTNVKGFPT

-206 LQQLGSLEKIYE
+206 LQRLGSLEKIYE
-218 NLDLAKNLLS
+218 NLDLVKNLLS
-228 PKMYQALIQDKGSA
+228 PKMYQALIQDKESA

-288 RDLENSPTPL
+288 RDLENSPL
-298 ILENTPLLDSMPI
+298 IVDNAPALDSAPALDNTPAL
-311 LENAPILDSVPILE
+311 
-325 NAPILDSVP
+325 
-334 ASDNAPKKSRMIVLE
+334 DNAPKKSRLIVLE
-349 SAAPL
+349 NAAPL
-354 NAFLEK
+354 SAFLEK
-360 LKNPNARVFMRLVL
+360 LEKTNARVFARLVL
-374 NKEKKVLALAFLLQ
+374 DKEKKVLALAFLLQ

-401 SPFSLEFLENAFSQ
+401 SPFSLEFLQNAFSQ
-415 MLQHAQIVGH
+415 MLQHAQIIGH

-439 VPLENIRIQDTQILA
+439 VSLENIRIQDTQILA

-462 GFDEVLREYLKE
+462 GFDEVLKEYLKE
-474 ELIPHEKIKDF
+474 ELVPHEKIKDF
-485 KAKAEKSEQLNTE
+485 KTKAEKLELLSTE

-510 TGGLEEGLLT
+510 KGGLEEGLLA
-520 LARDIETPFV
+520 LAREVETPFV
-530 KVLMDM
+530 EVLMGM

-580 QLGEVL
+580 QLSEVL
-586 YEKLGLPKNKSH
+586 YEKLKLPKNKSH

-609 DKHPSIALILEYR
+609 DKHPSIPLILEYR
-622 ELNKLFNTYTTP
+622 ELNKLFNTYTIP

-762 ETLNIPLNEAKSYI
+762 ETLNISLNEAKSYI

-850 SERFKNN
+850 SERFKND

>member
-1 MEQPVIKEG
+1 MEEPVIKEG

-160 EFLAKDCVEKY
+160 EFLAQDCVEKY

-184 VGDSSDNYKGV
+184 VGDSSDNYKGI

-228 PKMYQALIQDKGSA
+228 PKMYQALIHDKGSA

-288 RDLENSPTPL
+288 RDLENSPL
-298 ILENTPLLDSMPI
+298 IA
-311 LENAPILDSVPILE
+311 ENAPILDSTPASD
-325 NAPILDSVP
+325 NAPAL
-334 ASDNAPKKSRMIVLE
+334 DNAPKKSRMIVLE
-349 SAAPL
+349 SAEPL
-354 NAFLEK
+354 SMFLEK
-360 LKNPNARVFMRLVL
+360 LKNPNARVFARLVL
-374 NKEKKVLALAFLLQ
+374 DKEKKVLALAFLLQ

-401 SPFSLEFLENAFSQ
+401 SPFSLEFLQNAFFK
-415 MLQHAQIVGH
+415 MLQHAQIIGH

-462 GFDEVLREYLKE
+462 GFDEVLKEYLKE
-474 ELIPHEKIKDF
+474 DLIPHEKIKDF
-485 KAKAEKSEQLNTE
+485 KTTSKAEKLE
-498 LNALKRLCEYFE
+498 LLSVELSALKRLCEYFE
-510 TGGLEEGLLT
+510 KGGLEEGLLI
-520 LARDIETPFV
+520 LARDIETPFM
-530 KVLMDM
+530 KVLMGM

-555 KDELKV
+555 KNELHV

-566 LDLIGVD
+566 LDLIGMD

-732 FGGDLA
+732 FGEDLA

-876 KNAPELQQ
+876 KNALELQQ

-903 SAFVANRWNELKG
+903 SAFIAKRWNELKG

>member
-1 MEQPVIKEG
+1 MEQPVIREG

-29 KNKPLTNDKGFPT
+29 KNKPLTNVKGFPT

-106 QKMGFTCVEVNGFE
+106 QKMGFTCVEISGFE

-206 LQQLGSLEKIYE
+206 LQRLGSLEKIYE

-228 PKMYQALIQDKGSA
+228 PKMYQALIHDKGSA

-288 RDLENSPTPL
+288 RDLENSPF
-298 ILENTPLLDSMPI
+298 IA
-311 LENAPILDSVPILE
+311 ENAPILDSM
-325 NAPILDSVP
+325 P
-334 ASDNAPKKSRMIVLE
+334 ASDNAPTKSRMIVLE
-349 SAAPL
+349 SAAL
-354 NAFLEK
+354 LSAFLEK
-360 LKNPNARVFMRLVL
+360 LENPNARVFMRLVL
-374 NKEKKVLALAFLLQ
+374 DKEKKVLALAFLYE

-401 SPFSLEFLENAFSQ
+401 SPFSLEFLQNAFSQ
-415 MLQHAQIVGH
+415 MLQHACIIGH

-462 GFDEVLREYLKE
+462 GFDEVLKEYLKE

-485 KAKAEKSEQLNTE
+485 KIKSKVEKLEQLDME

-510 TGGLEEGLLT
+510 KGGLEENLLA

-555 KDELKV
+555 KNELHV
-561 LERQI
+561 LECQI

-762 ETLNIPLNEAKSYI
+762 ETLNISLNEAKSYI

-802 AFTLLGRYRVFDFTG
+802 AFTLLGRYRVFDFNG

-876 KNAPELQQ
+876 KNALELQQ

-903 SAFVANRWNELKG
+903 SAFVANHWNELKG

>member
-1 MEQPVIKEG
+1 MEKPVIKEG

-29 KNKPLTNDKGFPT
+29 KNKPLTNVKGFPT

-57 DRKNMPF
+57 DKKNMPF

-106 QKMGFTCVEVNGFE
+106 QKMGFACVEVSGFE

-206 LQQLGSLEKIYE
+206 LQRLGSLEKIYE

-228 PKMYQALIQDKGSA
+228 SKMYQALIQDKESA

-255 IKEFDFLSCAFPSE
+255 IKEFDFSSCAFPSE

-298 ILENTPLLDSMPI
+298 ILDNAPLLD
-311 LENAPILDSVPILE
+311 NAP
-325 NAPILDSVP
+325 
-334 ASDNAPKKSRMIVLE
+334 ASENAPKKSRMIVLE
-349 SAAPL
+349 NTASL
-354 NAFLEK
+354 SAFLEK
-360 LKNPNARVFMRLVL
+360 LKNSNARIFMRLVL
-374 NKEKKVLALAFLLQ
+374 DKEKKVLALAFLYE

-401 SPFSLEFLENAFSQ
+401 SPFSLEFLQNAFFKI
-415 MLQHAQIVGH
+415 LQHAQIIGH

-439 VPLENIRIQDTQILA
+439 VSLENIRIQDTQILA

-462 GFDEVLREYLKE
+462 GFDEVLKEYLKE
-474 ELIPHEKIKDF
+474 EWIPHEKIKDF
-485 KAKAEKSEQLNTE
+485 KTKSKAGKSEQLDME

-510 TGGLEEGLLT
+510 KGGLEEGLLA
-520 LARDIETPFV
+520 LAREVETPFV
-530 KVLMDM
+530 KVLMGM

-555 KDELKV
+555 KNELHV

-580 QLGEVL
+580 QLSEIL
-586 YEKLGLPKNKSH
+586 YEKLELPQNKSR
-598 STDEKNLLKIL
+598 STDEKSLLKIL

-708 SQDKDLMEAF
+708 SQDKDLIDAF

-732 FGGDLA
+732 FGEDLA

-817 ANDYVKGNYLREG
+817 VNDYIKGNYLREG

-876 KNAPELQQ
+876 KNALELQQ

-903 SAFVANRWNELKG
+903 SAFIAKRWNELKG

>member
-106 QKMGFTCVEVNGFE
+106 QKMGFVCVEVSGFE

-206 LQQLGSLEKIYE
+206 LQRLGSLEKIYE

-228 PKMYQALIQDKGSA
+228 PKMYQALIHDKASA

-298 ILENTPLLDSMPI
+298 ILDNASALDSTPA
-311 LENAPILDSVPILE
+311 LE
-325 NAPILDSVP
+325 
-334 ASDNAPKKSRMIVLE
+334 NAPKKSCMIVLE
-349 SAAPL
+349 SVAPL
-354 NAFLEK
+354 SAFLEK
-360 LKNPNARVFMRLVL
+360 LKNSNARVFARLVL
-374 NKEKKVLALAFLLQ
+374 NKEKKVLALAFLYE

-401 SPFSLEFLENAFSQ
+401 SPFSLEFLQNAFSQ
-415 MLQHAQIVGH
+415 MLQHACIIGH

-439 VPLENIRIQDTQILA
+439 VSLENIHIQDTQILA

-462 GFDEVLREYLKE
+462 GFDEVLKEYLKE

-485 KAKAEKSEQLNTE
+485 KIKAEKLELLSAE

-510 TGGLEEGLLT
+510 KGGLEENLLV
-520 LARDIETPFV
+520 LAREIETPFM
-530 KVLMDM
+530 KVLMGM

-555 KDELKV
+555 KNELHV

-566 LDLIGVD
+566 LELIGVD

-580 QLGEVL
+580 QLGEIL
-586 YEKLGLPKNKSH
+586 YEKLELPKNKSR
-598 STDEKNLLKIL
+598 STDEKSLLKIL
-609 DKHPSIALILEYR
+609 EKHPSIALILEYR

-732 FGGDLA
+732 FGEDLA

-876 KNAPELQQ
+876 KNALELQQ

-903 SAFVANRWNELKG
+903 SAFVAKRWNELKD

>member
-1 MEQPVIKEG
+1 MEEPVIKEG

-29 KNKPLTNDKGFPT
+29 KNKPLTNVKGFPT

-64 IVFALESQTKTKRAE
+64 IVFALESQIKTKRAE

-106 QKMGFTCVEVNGFE
+106 QKMGFTCVEVSGFE

-206 LQQLGSLEKIYE
+206 LQRLGSLEKIYE

-228 PKMYQALIQDKGSA
+228 PKMYQALIQDKESA

-255 IKEFDFLSCAFPSE
+255 IKEFDFSSCTFPSE
-269 NPLLKIKDE
+269 NPLLRIKDE

-298 ILENTPLLDSMPI
+298 ILDNAPLL
-311 LENAPILDSVPILE
+311 
-325 NAPILDSVP
+325 
-334 ASDNAPKKSRMIVLE
+334 DNAPKKSCMIVLE
-349 SAAPL
+349 NTAFL
-354 NAFLEK
+354 RAFLEK
-360 LKNPNARVFMRLVL
+360 LENSNARIFMRLAL
-374 NKEKKVLALAFLLQ
+374 DKEKKVLALAFLLE

-401 SPFSLEFLENAFSQ
+401 SPFSLEFLQNAFSQ
-415 MLQHAQIVGH
+415 MLQHAQIIGH

-439 VPLENIRIQDTQILA
+439 VSLENIRIQDTQILA

-462 GFDEVLREYLKE
+462 GFDEVLKEYLKE
-474 ELIPHEKIKDF
+474 EWIPHEKIKDF
-485 KAKAEKSEQLNTE
+485 KTKSKAGKLEQLDME

-510 TGGLEEGLLT
+510 KGGLEEGLLA
-520 LARDIETPFV
+520 LAREVETPFM
-530 KVLMDM
+530 KVLMGM

-545 PYFKRLEQEF
+545 LHFKRLEQEF
-555 KDELKV
+555 KNELHV

-566 LDLIGVD
+566 LELIGVD

-580 QLGEVL
+580 QLSEIL
-586 YEKLGLPKNKSH
+586 YEKLELPKNKSH
-598 STDEKNLLKIL
+598 STDEKSLLKIL

-732 FGGDLA
+732 FGEDLA

-817 ANDYVKGNYLREG
+817 ANDYIKGNYLREG

-876 KNAPELQQ
+876 KNALELQQ

-903 SAFVANRWNELKG
+903 STFIAKRWNELKG

>member
-106 QKMGFTCVEVNGFE
+106 QKMGFTCVEISGFE
-120 ADDVI
+120 ADDII

-160 EFLAKDCVEKY
+160 EFLVKDCVEKY

-228 PKMYQALIQDKGSA
+228 PKMYQALIQDKESA

-298 ILENTPLLDSMPI
+298 IVENAPI
-311 LENAPILDSVPILE
+311 LENAPASDS
-325 NAPILDSVP
+325 APAL
-334 ASDNAPKKSRMIVLE
+334 DNAPKKSRMIVLE
-349 SAAPL
+349 NTAPL
-354 NAFLEK
+354 SAFLEK
-360 LKNPNARVFMRLVL
+360 LKNPDARVFMRLVL
-374 NKEKKVLALAFLLQ
+374 DKEKKVLALAFLLQ

-401 SPFSLEFLENAFSQ
+401 SPFSLEFLQNAFSQ
-415 MLQHAQIVGH
+415 ILQHACIIGH

-439 VPLENIRIQDTQILA
+439 VSLENIHIQDTQILA

-462 GFDEVLREYLKE
+462 GFDEALKEYLKE
-474 ELIPHEKIKDF
+474 DLIPHEKIKDF
-485 KAKAEKSEQLNTE
+485 KATSKPEKSERLNTE

-510 TGGLEEGLLT
+510 TGGLEENLLT
-520 LARDIETPFV
+520 LAKEIETPFM
-530 KVLMDM
+530 KVLMGM

-580 QLGEVL
+580 QLSEVL

-609 DKHPSIALILEYR
+609 DKHPSIPLILEYR

-732 FGGDLA
+732 FGEDLA

-762 ETLNIPLNEAKSYI
+762 ETLSIPLSEAKSYI

-784 SIKDYLNRM
+784 SIKDYLNGMR
-793 KEEILKTSK
+793 EEILKTSK
-802 AFTLLGRYRVFDFTG
+802 AFTLLGRYRVFDFNG
-817 ANDYVKGNYLREG
+817 VNDYVKGNYLREG

-903 SAFVANRWNELKG
+903 SAFIAKRWNELKG

>member
-1 MEQPVIKEG
+1 MEEPAIKEG

-24 YYMSA
+24 YYMGA

-106 QKMGFTCVEVNGFE
+106 QKMGFTCVEVSGFE

-206 LQQLGSLEKIYE
+206 LQRLGSLEKIYE

-228 PKMYQALIQDKGSA
+228 PKMYQALIQDKESA

-255 IKEFDFLSCAFPSE
+255 IKEFDFSSCAFPSE

-298 ILENTPLLDSMPI
+298 ILDNAPLLENT
-311 LENAPILDSVPILE
+311 
-325 NAPILDSVP
+325 P

-349 SAAPL
+349 NTELLS
-354 NAFLEK
+354 AFLER
-360 LKNPNARVFMRLVL
+360 LKKTNARIFMRLVL
-374 NKEKKVLALAFLLQ
+374 DKEKKVLALAFLLE

-401 SPFSLEFLENAFSQ
+401 SPFSLEFLQNAFFK
-415 MLQHAQIVGH
+415 MLQHAQIIGH

-439 VPLENIRIQDTQILA
+439 VSLENIRIQDTQILA

-462 GFDEVLREYLKE
+462 GFDEVLKQYLKE
-474 ELIPHEKIKDF
+474 EWIPHEKIKDF
-485 KAKAEKSEQLNTE
+485 KTKSKAEKSEQLDRE

-510 TGGLEEGLLT
+510 KGGLEENLLA
-520 LARDIETPFV
+520 LAREVETPFM
-530 KVLMDM
+530 KVLMGM

-555 KDELKV
+555 KNELHV

-566 LDLIGVD
+566 LELIGVD

-580 QLGEVL
+580 QLSEIL
-586 YEKLGLPKNKSH
+586 YEKLELPKNKSR
-598 STDEKNLLKIL
+598 STDEKSLLKIL

-634 LLRLK
+634 LLHLK

-708 SQDKDLMEAF
+708 SQDKDLMDAF

-732 FGGDLA
+732 FGEDLA

-762 ETLNIPLNEAKSYI
+762 ETLNIPLNEAKSYT

-802 AFTLLGRYRVFDFTG
+802 AFTLLGRYRVFDFAG
-817 ANDYVKGNYLREG
+817 ANDYIKGNYLREG

-903 SAFVANRWNELKG
+903 SAFIAKRWNELKG

>member
-1 MEQPVIKEG
+1 MEEPVIKEG

-106 QKMGFTCVEVNGFE
+106 QKMGFTCVEVSGFE

-145 NQLLSDKIALFDGKT
+145 NQLLSDKITLFDGKT

-206 LQQLGSLEKIYE
+206 LQRLGSLEKIYE

-228 PKMYQALIQDKGSA
+228 PKMYQALIQDKESA

-255 IKEFDFLSCAFPSE
+255 IKEFDFSSCAFPSE
-269 NPLLKIKDE
+269 NPLLKIKDG

-298 ILENTPLLDSMPI
+298 ISDNAPLLD
-311 LENAPILDSVPILE
+311 NT
-325 NAPILDSVP
+325 P
-334 ASDNAPKKSRMIVLE
+334 ASNNAPKKSRMIVLE
-349 SAAPL
+349 NTESL
-354 NAFLEK
+354 SAFLEK
-360 LKNPNARVFMRLVL
+360 LEKTNARIFMRLAL
-374 NKEKKVLALAFLLQ
+374 DKEKKVLALAFLLE

-401 SPFSLEFLENAFSQ
+401 SPFSLEFLQNAFSQ
-415 MLQHAQIVGH
+415 ILQHAQIIGH

-439 VPLENIRIQDTQILA
+439 VSLENIRIQDTQILA

-462 GFDEVLREYLKE
+462 GFDEVLKQYLKE
-474 ELIPHEKIKDF
+474 EWIPHEKIKDF
-485 KAKAEKSEQLNTE
+485 KTKSKAGKLEQLDME

-510 TGGLEEGLLT
+510 KGGLEEGLLA
-520 LARDIETPFV
+520 LAREVETPLM
-530 KVLMDM
+530 KVLMGM

-545 PYFKRLEQEF
+545 PYFKCLEQEF
-555 KDELKV
+555 KNELHV

-580 QLGEVL
+580 QLSEIL
-586 YEKLGLPKNKSH
+586 YEKLELPQNKSR
-598 STDEKNLLKIL
+598 STDEKSLLKIL

-708 SQDKDLMEAF
+708 SQDKDLIDAF

-732 FGGDLA
+732 FGEDLA

-762 ETLNIPLNEAKSYI
+762 ETLNIPLNEAKSYT

-817 ANDYVKGNYLREG
+817 VNDYIKGNYLREG

-876 KNAPELQQ
+876 KNALELQQ

-903 SAFVANRWNELKG
+903 SAFMAKRWNELKG

>member
-79 KLGEYKQNRKDAPKE
+79 KLGEYKKNRKDAPKE

-145 NQLLSDKIALFDGKT
+145 NQLLSDKIVLFDGKT

-184 VGDSSDNYKGV
+184 VGDSSDNYKGI

-206 LQQLGSLEKIYE
+206 LQRLGSLEKIYE

-228 PKMYQALIQDKGSA
+228 PKMYQALIHDKASA

-298 ILENTPLLDSMPI
+298 ILDNAPLLDSTPLLD
-311 LENAPILDSVPILE
+311 NAPT
-325 NAPILDSVP
+325 
-334 ASDNAPKKSRMIVLE
+334 KSCMIVLE

-354 NAFLEK
+354 SAFLEK
-360 LKNPNARVFMRLVL
+360 LEKTNARIFARLVL
-374 NKEKKVLALAFLLQ
+374 NKEKKVLALAFLYE

-401 SPFSLEFLENAFSQ
+401 SPFSLEFLQNAFFK
-415 MLQHAQIVGH
+415 MLQHAQIIGH

-439 VPLENIRIQDTQILA
+439 VSLENIRIQDTQILA

-462 GFDEVLREYLKE
+462 GFDEVLKEYLKE

-485 KAKAEKSEQLNTE
+485 KTKSKAEKLEQLDRE

-510 TGGLEEGLLT
+510 KGGLEENLLA
-520 LARDIETPFV
+520 LAREVETPFM
-530 KVLMDM
+530 KVLMGM

-555 KDELKV
+555 KNELHV

-566 LDLIGVD
+566 LELIGVD

-580 QLGEVL
+580 QLSEIL
-586 YEKLGLPKNKSH
+586 YERLELPKNKSH

-708 SQDKDLMEAF
+708 SQDKDLMDAF

-732 FGGDLA
+732 FGEELA

-802 AFTLLGRYRVFDFTG
+802 AFTLLGRYRVFDFNG
-817 ANDYVKGNYLREG
+817 VNDYVKGNYLREG

>member
-1 MEQPVIKEG
+1 MEEPVIKEG

-106 QKMGFTCVEVNGFE
+106 QKMGFTCVEVSGFE

-145 NQLLSDKIALFDGKT
+145 NQLLSDKIVLFDGKT

-206 LQQLGSLEKIYE
+206 LQRLGSLEKIYE

-228 PKMYQALIQDKGSA
+228 PKMYQALIQDKKSA
-242 FLSKELATLERGC
+242 FLSKELATLQRGC
-255 IKEFDFLSCAFPSE
+255 IKEFDFSSCAFPSE

-298 ILENTPLLDSMPI
+298 ILDNAPLLENT
-311 LENAPILDSVPILE
+311 
-325 NAPILDSVP
+325 P

-354 NAFLEK
+354 SAFLEK
-360 LKNPNARVFMRLVL
+360 LEKTNARIFMRLVL
-374 NKEKKVLALAFLLQ
+374 DKEKKVLALAFLYE
-388 DQGYFLP
+388 DQGYFLA

-401 SPFSLEFLENAFSQ
+401 SPFSLEFLQNAFFK
-415 MLQHAQIVGH
+415 MLQHAQIIGH

-439 VPLENIRIQDTQILA
+439 VSLENIRIQDTQILA

-462 GFDEVLREYLKE
+462 GFDEVLKEYLKE
-474 ELIPHEKIKDF
+474 EWIPHEKIKDF
-485 KAKAEKSEQLNTE
+485 KTKSKAGKLEQLDRE
-498 LNALKRLCEYFE
+498 LHALKRLCEYFE
-510 TGGLEEGLLT
+510 KGGLEEGLLA
-520 LARDIETPFV
+520 LAREVETPFV
-530 KVLMDM
+530 KVLMGM

-555 KDELKV
+555 KNELHV

-566 LDLIGVD
+566 LELIGVD

-580 QLGEVL
+580 QLGEIL
-586 YEKLGLPKNKSH
+586 YEKLELPKNKSH
-598 STDEKNLLKIL
+598 STDEKSLLKIL

-684 ASSKEYCLL
+684 SSSKEYCLL

-708 SQDKDLMEAF
+708 SQDKDLMDAF

-732 FGGDLA
+732 FGEDLA

-817 ANDYVKGNYLREG
+817 ANDYIKGNYLREG

-876 KNAPELQQ
+876 KNALELQQ

-903 SAFVANRWNELKG
+903 SAFVANRWNELKR

>member
-1 MEQPVIKEG
+1 MEEPVIKEG

-57 DRKNMPF
+57 DKKNMPF

-106 QKMGFTCVEVNGFE
+106 QKMGFTCVEVSGFE

-160 EFLAKDCVEKY
+160 EFLVKDCVEKY

-206 LQQLGSLEKIYE
+206 LQRLGSLEKIYE

-242 FLSKELATLERGC
+242 FLSKELATLERAC
-255 IKEFDFLSCAFPSE
+255 IKEFDFSSCAFPSE

-298 ILENTPLLDSMPI
+298 ILDNTLLLDNTPAL
-311 LENAPILDSVPILE
+311 
-325 NAPILDSVP
+325 
-334 ASDNAPKKSRMIVLE
+334 DNAPKKSRMIVLE
-349 SAAPL
+349 NTAPL
-354 NAFLEK
+354 SAFLEK
-360 LKNPNARVFMRLVL
+360 LKKTNARIFMRLVL
-374 NKEKKVLALAFLLQ
+374 DKEKKVLALAFLLE

-401 SPFSLEFLENAFSQ
+401 SPFSLEFLQNAFFQ
-415 MLQHAQIVGH
+415 MLQHAQIIGH

-439 VPLENIRIQDTQILA
+439 VSLENIRIQDTQILA

-462 GFDEVLREYLKE
+462 GFDEVLKEYLKE
-474 ELIPHEKIKDF
+474 EWIPHEKIKDF
-485 KAKAEKSEQLNTE
+485 KTKSKAEKLEQLDRE

-510 TGGLEEGLLT
+510 KGGLEEGLLA
-520 LARDIETPFV
+520 LAREVETPFM
-530 KVLMDM
+530 KVLMGM

-555 KDELKV
+555 KNELHV

-566 LDLIGVD
+566 LELIGAN

-580 QLGEVL
+580 QLSEIL
-586 YEKLGLPKNKSH
+586 YEKLELPQNKSR
-598 STDEKNLLKIL
+598 STDEKSLLKIL

-708 SQDKDLMEAF
+708 SQDKDLMDAF

-732 FGGDLA
+732 FGEYLA

-817 ANDYVKGNYLREG
+817 ANDYIKGNYLREG

-876 KNAPELQQ
+876 KNALELQQ

>member
-1 MEQPVIKEG
+1 MEELKEG

-106 QKMGFTCVEVNGFE
+106 QKMGFTCVEVSGFE

-160 EFLAKDCVEKY
+160 ELLAKDCVEKY

-206 LQQLGSLEKIYE
+206 LQRLGSLEKIYE

-228 PKMYQALIQDKGSA
+228 PKMYQALIQDKESA

-255 IKEFDFLSCAFPSE
+255 IKEFDFSSCAFPSE
-269 NPLLKIKDE
+269 NPLLKIKDG

-288 RDLENSPTPL
+288 RDLESSPTPL
-298 ILENTPLLDSMPI
+298 ILDNTPLLD
-311 LENAPILDSVPILE
+311 NT
-325 NAPILDSVP
+325 P

-349 SAAPL
+349 NTAPL
-354 NAFLEK
+354 SAFLEK
-360 LKNPNARVFMRLVL
+360 LKKTNARIFMRLVL
-374 NKEKKVLALAFLLQ
+374 DKEKKVLALAFLYE

-401 SPFSLEFLENAFSQ
+401 SPFSLEFLQNAFFK
-415 MLQHAQIVGH
+415 MLQHAQIIGH

-439 VPLENIRIQDTQILA
+439 VSLENIRIQDTQILA

-462 GFDEVLREYLKE
+462 GFDEVLKQYLKE
-474 ELIPHEKIKDF
+474 EWIPHEKIKDF
-485 KAKAEKSEQLNTE
+485 KTKSKAGKLEQLDME

-510 TGGLEEGLLT
+510 KGGLEENLLA
-520 LARDIETPFV
+520 LAREVETPFV
-530 KVLMDM
+530 KVLMGM

-555 KDELKV
+555 KNELHV

-566 LDLIGVD
+566 LELIGVD

-580 QLGEVL
+580 QLSEIL
-586 YEKLGLPKNKSH
+586 YEKLELPKNKSH
-598 STDEKNLLKIL
+598 STDEKSLLKIL

-684 ASSKEYCLL
+684 SSSKEYCLL

-708 SQDKDLMEAF
+708 SQDKDLMDAF

-732 FGGDLA
+732 FGEDLA

-762 ETLNIPLNEAKSYI
+762 ETLNIPLNEAKSYT

-817 ANDYVKGNYLREG
+817 VNDYIKGNYLREG

-876 KNAPELQQ
+876 KNAPELQR

-903 SAFVANRWNELKG
+903 SAFIAKCWNELKG

>member
-1 MEQPVIKEG
+1 MMEQPVIKEG

-184 VGDSSDNYKGV
+184 VGDSSDNYKGI

-206 LQQLGSLEKIYE
+206 LQRLGSLEKIYE

-255 IKEFDFLSCAFPSE
+255 IKEFDFLSCTFPSE

-298 ILENTPLLDSMPI
+298 ILDNAPAS
-311 LENAPILDSVPILE
+311 ENASILDSTPVL
-325 NAPILDSVP
+325 
-334 ASDNAPKKSRMIVLE
+334 DNAPTKSRMIVLE
-349 SAAPL
+349 SATL
-354 NAFLEK
+354 LSAFLEK
-360 LKNPNARVFMRLVL
+360 LKNSNARVFARLVL

-401 SPFSLEFLENAFSQ
+401 SPFSLEFLQNAFSQ
-415 MLQHAQIVGH
+415 MLQHACIIGH

-462 GFDEVLREYLKE
+462 GFDEVLKEYLKE
-474 ELIPHEKIKDF
+474 DLIPHEKIKDF
-485 KAKAEKSEQLNTE
+485 KTKSKVEKLEQLDME

-510 TGGLEEGLLT
+510 KGGLEESLLT
-520 LARDIETPFV
+520 LAKEIETPFM

-566 LDLIGVD
+566 LDSIGVD

-586 YEKLGLPKNKSH
+586 YEKLKLPKNKSH

-762 ETLNIPLNEAKSYI
+762 ETLNIPLSEAKSYI

-830 VNAIFQGSAS
+830 VNAIFQGSTS

-876 KNAPELQQ
+876 KNAQELQQ

>member
-1 MEQPVIKEG
+1 MEEPVIKEG

-24 YYMSA
+24 YYMGV
-29 KNKPLTNDKGFPT
+29 KNKPLTNVKGFPT

-106 QKMGFTCVEVNGFE
+106 QKMGFTCVEVSGFE

-206 LQQLGSLEKIYE
+206 LQRLGSLEKIYE

-228 PKMYQALIQDKGSA
+228 PKMYQALIQDKESA

-255 IKEFDFLSCAFPSE
+255 IKEFDFSSCAFPSE

-288 RDLENSPTPL
+288 RDLENSPKPL
-298 ILENTPLLDSMPI
+298 ILDNTPLL
-311 LENAPILDSVPILE
+311 ENT
-325 NAPILDSVP
+325 P

-349 SAAPL
+349 NTEPL
-354 NAFLEK
+354 SAFLEK
-360 LKNPNARVFMRLVL
+360 LEKTNARIFMRLVL
-374 NKEKKVLALAFLLQ
+374 DKEKKVLALAFLLE

-401 SPFSLEFLENAFSQ
+401 SPFSLEFLQNAFSQ
-415 MLQHAQIVGH
+415 ILQHAQIIGH

-439 VPLENIRIQDTQILA
+439 VSLENIRIQDTQILA

-462 GFDEVLREYLKE
+462 GFDEVLKQYLKE
-474 ELIPHEKIKDF
+474 EWIPHEKIKDF
-485 KAKAEKSEQLNTE
+485 KTKSKMEKLELLSVE

-510 TGGLEEGLLT
+510 KGGLEEGLLA
-520 LARDIETPFV
+520 LAREVETPFM
-530 KVLMDM
+530 KVLMGM

-555 KDELKV
+555 KNELHV
-561 LERQI
+561 LECQI
-566 LDLIGVD
+566 LELIGVD

-580 QLGEVL
+580 QLSEIL
-586 YEKLGLPKNKSH
+586 YEKLELPQNKSR
-598 STDEKNLLKIL
+598 STDEKSLLKIL

-708 SQDKDLMEAF
+708 SQDKDLMDAF

-732 FGGDLA
+732 FGEDLA

-762 ETLNIPLNEAKSYI
+762 ETLNIPLNEAKSYT

-817 ANDYVKGNYLREG
+817 ANDYIKGNYLREG

-876 KNAPELQQ
+876 KNALELQQ

-903 SAFVANRWNELKG
+903 SAFIAKRWNELKG